1 MLLNHL
7 EAKENSVEFH
17 AMVKQGLKFRR
28 GIQEALNEKARV
40 KEAWL
45 HKDSEHKGIS
55 PAAGYQV
62 KKTLWWEQ
70 FCVTILEA

>member
-17 AMVKQGLKFRR
+17 GMVKQGLQFRG
-28 GIQEALNEKARV
+28 GIQEALSEKATF

-45 HKDSEHKGIS
+45 HKDSEHKGIRLRDS
-55 PAAGYQV
+55 R
-62 KKTLWWEQ
+62 
-70 FCVTILEA
+70 